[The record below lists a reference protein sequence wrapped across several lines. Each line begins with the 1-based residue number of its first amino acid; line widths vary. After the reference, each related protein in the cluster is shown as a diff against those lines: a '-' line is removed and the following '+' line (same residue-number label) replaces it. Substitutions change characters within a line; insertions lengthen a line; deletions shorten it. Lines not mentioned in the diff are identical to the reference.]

1 MERTIPARIHVVVW
15 LALVAL
21 TGINI
26 ALAHVQLG
34 GFNGFVGLVIA
45 AIQAVLV
52 AVFLMHLRWS
62 PSLVRLVALAS
73 LAWLSILMAGTMDD
87 VLTRGWL
94 PIPGK

>member
-1 MERTIPARIHVVVW
+1 METIVPVRIHVLVW
-15 LALVAL
+15 LALLAL

-26 ALAHVQLG
+26 GLAQLKLG
-34 GFNGFVGLVIA
+34 PVLGVLELAIA

-62 PSLVRLVALAS
+62 PGLVRLVALAGI
-73 LAWLSILMAGTMDD
+73 AWMSILIAGTMDD